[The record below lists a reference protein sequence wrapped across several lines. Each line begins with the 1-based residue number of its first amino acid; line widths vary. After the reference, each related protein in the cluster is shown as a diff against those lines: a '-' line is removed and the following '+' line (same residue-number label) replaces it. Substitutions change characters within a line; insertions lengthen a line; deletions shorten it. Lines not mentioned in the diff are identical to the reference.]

1 MGRGRVALNG
11 RTFDMTAV
19 AHDEI
24 VKLGTTEVWE
34 FSNAGPMSHPMHVHN
49 LQFRVIERLPG
60 RGLASVYDT
69 MRAGLVD
76 EGWKDVVIV
85 MPGERV
91 RVLMR
96 FTDHA
101 GLYLYHCH
109 ILEHEDLG
117 MMRNYRVQ
125 P

>member
-1 MGRGRVALNG
+1 
-11 RTFDMTAV
+11 
-19 AHDEI
+19 
-24 VKLGTTEVWE
+24 VWE
-34 FSNAGPMSHPMHVHN
+34 FANVSGPMSHPMHVHN
-49 LQFRVIERLPG
+49 LQFRVIERLQD
-60 RGLASVYDT
+60 RRMASVYDT

-96 FTDHA
+96 FTDYT

-109 ILEHEDLG
+109 ILEHEDSG
-117 MMRNYRVQ
+117 MMRNYQVQ
-125 P
+125 A